1 MKIELFMGNNKMKT
15 EISTSN
21 ITNAKKEKQNICF
34 RTQYASRWLVV
45 H

>member
-1 MKIELFMGNNKMKT
+1 MKIELIMGNNKMKT

-21 ITNAKKEKQNICF
+21 ITNAKKEKYCF